1 MARRRRD
8 PKGKKINP
16 TLFVFCEGDTE
27 EAYINLLK
35 SLYRI
40 PSIQIRSKIEGNNI
54 TSKSI
59 EKFKKGKPTHEK
71 DMSFLMYDI
80 DVPEIIERLNNI
92 DDSKLLLSN
101 PCIELWFLL
110 HYKNQTANINSEK
123 CYREMLNRNRA
134 YKKGAIDKE
143 LKEKLKLKTKREDA
157 VKRAKALTE
166 NHNPSSTVYRLI
178 EILDELKK
186 K

>member
-1 MARRRRD
+1 MARRRRE

-27 EAYINLLK
+27 EAYVNLLK

-40 PSIQIRSKIEGNNI
+40 PSIQIRSKIGGNNI
-54 TSKSI
+54 TSEFI

-71 DMSFLMYDI
+71 DMNFLMYDI

-92 DDSKLLLSN
+92 DDSTLLLSN

-110 HYKNQTANINSEK
+110 HYKNQTANINSAK
-123 CYREMLNRNRA
+123 CCREMLNRNRV
-134 YKKGAIDKE
+134 YKKGAIDKK
-143 LKEKLKLKTKREDA
+143 LKEKLISKREDA

-166 NHNPSSTVYRLI
+166 NNNPSSTVYRLI